1 LRDRSSASKAR
12 LASSFVIIAFTY
24 VTQLTYGLRR
34 VEALTVQPVS
44 SGDDGPLPEQDF
56 GFYTPAIRAVELVD
70 GKIAATWMLL
80 HNGQS

>member
-1 LRDRSSASKAR
+1 MTEAPLPRHALLRLSLSSRSP
-12 LASSFVIIAFTY
+12 T

-44 SGDDGPLPEQDF
+44 SGDDGLLPEQDL

-70 GKIAATWMLL
+70 SKIAATWMLL